1 MKFLLR
7 LLNDFKFARRK
18 LGGVWYFVEV
28 KKSEGGMQGAI
39 QYWTQEAPREDL
51 KVIKTEVY

>member
-7 LLNDFKFARRK
+7 LLNDFKFARRR

-39 QYWTQEAPREDL
+39 QYWTQETPYNDL

>member
-1 MKFLLR
+1 LR

-28 KKSEGGMQGAI
+28 IKSEGGMQGSI
-39 QYWTQEAPREDL
+39 QYWTQETPGNDEKIL
-51 KVIKTEVY
+51 KTEVY